1 MEFRS
6 EGRAVGFGVLAAASA
21 LAGLLAAA
29 FGPVVLFSSGY
40 ASALLPAAAW
50 LVFVFAIAPALAV
63 YLVVKMVARILRGDE
78 RAFVAAVGAFLG
90 GALGLVGSFAVNG
103 LFLFVGWYLFPWAF
117 AYAAKVLPNLLRRHS
132 ARASAVAL
140 HVGVATAVYA
150 PWIALTLYNA
160 FDTGAEMAG
169 AREGAGWMENFP
181 SAIVLSLL
189 YGMVVIAAVGAIR
202 SPGFARRRNRPGPSD
217 RAPLQ

>member
-21 LAGLLAAA
+21 LAGLLAAVY
-29 FGPVVLFSSGY
+29 GSVVLLSNGH

-50 LVFVFAIAPALAV
+50 LVFVFAIAPAVAV
-63 YLVVKMVARILRGDE
+63 YLVVKIVGRLLSGDE
-78 RAFVAAVGAFLG
+78 HAFVAAVGAFLG
-90 GALGLVGSFAVNG
+90 GALGLGGTFVVNG

-117 AYAAKVLPNLLRRHS
+117 AYAAMVLPSLLRRRS
-132 ARASAVAL
+132 ARARAVAL

-189 YGMVVIAAVGAIR
+189 YGVVMIAAVASSGLGGGRGQPA
-202 SPGFARRRNRPGPSD
+202 PSD
-217 RAPLQ
+217 RAPTR